1 MYVYNL
7 ISEFNKFTE
16 NIFYKKIYLSLALI
30 LFIISFMLQ
39 FFHDK
44 YCGFLTEIIRII
56 HHFSVFFIYC
66 GAFAPS
72 NYLIFVLLFS
82 IVAFLSWTT
91 QNNTC
96 FLTTIEKNR
105 CHYKKNYR
113 FHDIF
118 YFLDFLKLPFKID
131 KLDKLNIKYR
141 IFLLSIFNII
151 TLLRLYVYF
160 TNLNK
165 LEVHGHRGAMSVY
178 PENSILGFDYAMS
191 IGVDVLEMDLNMT
204 KDKNIIIY
212 HDRKINTELC
222 KNGPSLPIKD
232 LTLSEIKKYTCG
244 EIQNTNFKEQHVQIQ
259 EIPTFIELLEWI
271 NNSNYS
277 NKNTIKLN
285 IEIKTTPDL
294 DTDYEV
300 IEFANKLISILHKYK
315 IQDRIIIQS
324 FDERALKALK
334 SIDPSIKLSL
344 LIEDSK
350 IDMIKLAKKLNVD
363 IISPEYTLINK
374 ELVKQIHNNGFS
386 VLPWTLN
393 STDVLQ
399 KMIDMNVDGIIS
411 DNPKEMIDYIKQNKN
426 KNNEIK
432 YI

>member
-1 MYVYNL
+1 MLYDL
-7 ISEFNKFTE
+7 ILKINAFTE
-16 NIFYKKIYLSLALI
+16 NIFYKKIYLSLAFL

-44 YCGFLTEIIRII
+44 YCDLFTEVVRII
-56 HHFSVFFIYC
+56 HHFSIFFIYC

-96 FLTTIEKNR
+96 FLTTIEQVR

-118 YFLDFLKLPFKID
+118 YYLDALKLPFKV
-131 KLDKLNIKYR
+131 DKLNMKYR
-141 IFLLSIFNII
+141 IFLLSILNII

-160 TNLNK
+160 INKNK
-165 LEVHGHRGAMSVY
+165 LEIHGHRGARSIY

-204 KDKNIIIY
+204 KDKNIVIY

-222 KNGPSLPIKD
+222 NGLSLPIKE
-232 LTLSEIKKYTCG
+232 LTLSEIKEYDCG
-244 EIQNTNFKEQHVQIQ
+244 IVQNKEFKEQHTSN
-259 EIPTFIELLEWI
+259 EKIPTFIELLEFI

-285 IEIKTTPDL
+285 IEIKTTSDL

-324 FDERALKALK
+324 FDERALKAVK

-344 LIEDSK
+344 LIEDPK

-363 IISPEYTLINK
+363 IISPEYILINK
-374 ELVKQIHNNGFS
+374 ELVKQIHDNGFS

-399 KMIDMNVDGIIS
+399 KIIDMNVDGVIS
-411 DNPKEMIDYIKQNKN
+411 DNPKEMIDYIKNNK
-426 KNNEIK
+426 
-432 YI
+432 